1 MSSFL
6 SSLSCCWFWLLLG
19 GLIGWLLNRFM
30 CKCCCKAP
38 INQINTSAGSTS
50 SAPSTPVAPAKLA
63 DVPAPAAR
71 VNTPVASPAPAA
83 TPAAAPAMA
92 APVAKPVAPAP
103 RPAAA
108 APKATPKPASP
119 KAAAP
124 KPAAPKAA
132 PKMVAVIDLAAAKK
146 AGFALKN
153 ANDLTVVEGIGPKIN
168 ELFNNAGVKTFVQL
182 AAQSVAQMRKVLDDG
197 GSRFRIANP
206 STWAQQ
212 AALAADNKWE
222 ELKKLQD
229 NLSGGVKK

>member
-1 MSSFL
+1 MSSFF

-30 CKCCCKAP
+30 CKCCCKPP
-38 INQINTSAGSTS
+38 INQINTSAS
-50 SAPSTPVAPAKLA
+50 SAPVAPAKLA
-63 DVPAPAAR
+63 DVPAPAAK
-71 VNTPVASPAPAA
+71 VNTPVVAPAA
-83 TPAAAPAMA
+83 TPS
-92 APVAKPVAPAP
+92 
-103 RPAAA
+103 PAATAKA
-108 APKATPKPASP
+108 AP

-124 KPAAPKAA
+124 KPAAPKPA
-132 PKMVAVIDLAAAKK
+132 PKMAAVIDLAAAKK
-146 AGFALKN
+146 AGFTLKN

-182 AAQSVAQMRKVLDDG
+182 AAQSVTQMRKVLDDG

-212 AALAADNKWE
+212 GALAADNKWE